1 MSNGKC
7 LSRILF
13 EMYRNFPTS
22 LPAVVSTENFDLF
35 SYDAPTLHL
44 QKISGFITRR
54 YAPLQKTLIF
64 VQMSCFRVSC
74 FFKTKNTRSSYMRI
88 LIKYP
93 TKYRTE
99 KALSVLSKY
108 ISFANR
114 PEQIH
119 IVVSIDTDD
128 EETISNIYRFET
140 IHSSVSV
147 CIGEPAG
154 KIAAIN
160 RDIPDPS
167 TFDILLLASDD
178 MIPEVQGYD
187 EIIRTQMARFFPD
200 TDGVLFFNDGFKQNR
215 LNTLVICGSAY
226 YRRFGYIY
234 YPGYKSLF
242 CDNEFMTVAN
252 RLRRQIYFPDVI
264 IRHQHPDTNR
274 GIPSDPLYVQ
284 NQTYWNTDQALF
296 YARNAPSRRLARR
309 AITRMMYS

>member
-1 MSNGKC
+1 
-7 LSRILF
+7 
-13 EMYRNFPTS
+13 
-22 LPAVVSTENFDLF
+22 
-35 SYDAPTLHL
+35 
-44 QKISGFITRR
+44 
-54 YAPLQKTLIF
+54 
-64 VQMSCFRVSC
+64 
-74 FFKTKNTRSSYMRI
+74 MRI

-93 TKYRTE
+93 TKYRSE

-167 TFDILLLASDD
+167 TFDILILASDD

-187 EIIRTQMARFFPD
+187 EIIRERMTRFFPN
-200 TDGVLFFNDGFKQNR
+200 TDGVLFFNDGFQQNR

-234 YPGYKSLF
+234 YPGYKSLY
-242 CDNEFMTVAN
+242 CDNEFTIVAN
-252 RLRRQIYFPDVI
+252 RLRRQVYFPEVI
-264 IRHQHPDTNR
+264 IRHEHPVTNSNITPDT
-274 GIPSDPLYVQ
+274 LYIQ
-284 NQTYWNTDQALF
+284 NQTYADSDQLLF
-296 YARNAPSRRLARR
+296 HARNGPPRLAKR
-309 AITRMMYS
+309 AAFQFTMSR

>member
-1 MSNGKC
+1 
-7 LSRILF
+7 
-13 EMYRNFPTS
+13 
-22 LPAVVSTENFDLF
+22 
-35 SYDAPTLHL
+35 
-44 QKISGFITRR
+44 
-54 YAPLQKTLIF
+54 
-64 VQMSCFRVSC
+64 
-74 FFKTKNTRSSYMRI
+74 MRI

-93 TKYRTE
+93 TKYRSE

-108 ISFANR
+108 ISFATR
-114 PEQIH
+114 PEKIH

-167 TFDILLLASDD
+167 TFDILILASDD

-187 EIIRTQMARFFPD
+187 EIIRERMVRFFPN
-200 TDGVLFFNDGFKQNR
+200 TDGVLFFNDGFQQTR

-234 YPGYKSLF
+234 YPGYKSLY
-242 CDNEFMTVAN
+242 CDNEFTIVAD
-252 RLRRQIYFPDVI
+252 RLRRQVYFPEVI
-264 IRHQHPDTNR
+264 IRHEHPAINSNITPDT
-274 GIPSDPLYVQ
+274 LYIQ
-284 NQTYWNTDQALF
+284 NQIYSDSDRLLF
-296 YARNAPSRRLARR
+296 YARNGPPRLAKR
-309 AITRMMYS
+309 AAFHMAYL